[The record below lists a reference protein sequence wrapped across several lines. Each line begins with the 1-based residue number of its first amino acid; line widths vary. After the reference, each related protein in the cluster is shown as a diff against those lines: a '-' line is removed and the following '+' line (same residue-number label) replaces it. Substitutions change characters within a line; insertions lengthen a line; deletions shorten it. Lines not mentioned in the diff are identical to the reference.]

1 MGEGPRR
8 LGHAGWGGMGS
19 PEIGRGAPPGPRADG
34 GGRDHQRKERLIKD
48 LRGGTRRGGAGARR
62 GGWQSGVSPLGSGAP
77 RAASRGSG
85 PAPPPEPGV
94 GGPSFRSPRA
104 TARQLT
110 KFVDGIQG
118 SFRVTVLLIP
128 LICPSLSPADGQHL
142 NAGTRGGAGGERS
155 ADGREEKMVLYLDS

>member
-1 MGEGPRR
+1 MQGWLAERGLPSWVRGAQGSEPRQR
-8 LGHAGWGGMGS
+8 PCPASRAWGWG
-19 PEIGRGAPPGPRADG
+19 
-34 GGRDHQRKERLIKD
+34 
-48 LRGGTRRGGAGARR
+48 
-62 GGWQSGVSPLGSGAP
+62 
-77 RAASRGSG
+77 
-85 PAPPPEPGV
+85 

-110 KFVDGIQG
+110 KFVNGIQG